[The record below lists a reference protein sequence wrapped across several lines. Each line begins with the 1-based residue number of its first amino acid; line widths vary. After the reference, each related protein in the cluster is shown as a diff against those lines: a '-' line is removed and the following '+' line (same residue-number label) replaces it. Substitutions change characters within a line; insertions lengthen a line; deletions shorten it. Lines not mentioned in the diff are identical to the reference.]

1 MKVTTSL
8 NRYNRSR
15 GIKMKDYKNFARY
28 VTKTYSLGDIARALS
43 ITELDQAYCTSIY
56 DLIEVL
62 EITGPE
68 VFLAFNM
75 SREMS
80 LLDYYGE
87 NGGWIYTLDA
97 YRAFSKED
105 PIDAIVETIK
115 TLDDEGYRNSIGDNE
130 ILEWYR
136 EYKEKKKQCNN
147 CR

>member
-1 MKVTTSL
+1 
-8 NRYNRSR
+8 
-15 GIKMKDYKNFARY
+15 MKDYKNFAKY
-28 VTKTYSLGDIARALS
+28 VTKTHSLDAIVCALS
-43 ITELDQAYCTSIY
+43 ITELDQEYYTSIY

-62 EITGPE
+62 ELTGQE

-105 PIDAIVETIK
+105 PIDAIVDTIK
-115 TLDDEGYRNSIGDNE
+115 ILDNEGYRNSRGDNE

-136 EYKEKKKQCNN
+136 EYKENQEE
-147 CR
+147 